1 MLGRDLARTSPASAT
16 HSKMATMEPGISWV
30 RQCFEPA
37 DDDMG
42 FMLPRLCMYFDQG
55 AVLKNLEDGK
65 YSLSSACGQL
75 KLLSPQ
81 YKFTLDPAAAAAAAA
96 IMVASSSLLVSS
108 RALARA
114 AAVQAA
120 GARAFSTGLA
130 AQKEVKN
137 VTVFGAG
144 LMGAGIA
151 QVLAHKANINVVLAD
166 VTDGALA
173 NGKKIISTSLSRVFK
188 KSNPND
194 DPAAL
199 SEPILSR
206 ITTTTDAGAA
216 VKDADVVI
224 EAIIENVKIK
234 RDLFTFIDSKKKDG
248 AILASNTSSLSITDI
263 AEAVADKSTFAG
275 FHAFNPVPQMKLIE
289 VVRTK
294 QTSDESFDTLID
306 LAKRMGKVPVA
317 CVDSPGFI
325 VNRLLV
331 PYMFEAIRLVE
342 RGEATVEDVDTAMKL
357 GAGYPMGPFELSD
370 LVGLDTL
377 SHIARGWRE
386 QRVQTGEISAE
397 AVAESAL
404 LDKLIKEGKLGRKS
418 GAGFYD
424 YSKK

>member
-1 MLGRDLARTSPASAT
+1 M
-16 HSKMATMEPGISWV
+16 
-30 RQCFEPA
+30 
-37 DDDMG
+37 
-42 FMLPRLCMYFDQG
+42 
-55 AVLKNLEDGK
+55 
-65 YSLSSACGQL
+65 
-75 KLLSPQ
+75 
-81 YKFTLDPAAAAAAAA
+81 
-96 IMVASSSLLVSS
+96 ASSSLFVCS
-108 RALARA
+108 RIAARS
-114 AAVQAA
+114 VA
-120 GARAFSTGLA
+120 GQSFGSASAARAFSTSLVA
-130 AQKEVKN
+130 HKEVKS

-151 QVLAHKANINVVLAD
+151 QVLAHKAGVNVVLAD

-173 NGKKIISTSLSRVFK
+173 NGKKIISTSLGRVFK
-188 KSNPND
+188 KSNPGED
-194 DPAAL
+194 AAAL
-199 SEPILSR
+199 SEPILSK
-206 ITTTTDAGAA
+206 ISLTTDAGAA

-234 RDLFTFIDSKKKDG
+234 RDLFTLVDSKKKEG
-248 AILASNTSSLSITDI
+248 AILASNTSSLSISDI
-263 AEAVADKSTFAG
+263 AEAVSDKSLFAG

-306 LAKRMGKVPVA
+306 LAKRMGKTPVA

-342 RGEATVEDVDTAMKL
+342 RGEATVADVDTAMKL
-357 GAGYPMGPFELSD
+357 GAGYPMGPFELCD

-397 AVAESAL
+397 SVAESSL
-404 LDKLIKEGKLGRKS
+404 LEKLVKEGKLGRKS
-418 GAGFYD
+418 GAGFFD

>member
-1 MLGRDLARTSPASAT
+1 MSAAS
-16 HSKMATMEPGISWV
+16 
-30 RQCFEPA
+30 
-37 DDDMG
+37 
-42 FMLPRLCMYFDQG
+42 
-55 AVLKNLEDGK
+55 
-65 YSLSSACGQL
+65 
-75 KLLSPQ
+75 LLSTSSRAVARAAQ
-81 YKFTLDPAAAAAAAA
+81 QSNILAAAAAAPA
-96 IMVASSSLLVSS
+96 
-108 RALARA
+108 
-114 AAVQAA
+114 
-120 GARAFSTGLA
+120 ARAFSTSLA
-130 AQKEVKN
+130 ANKEVKN

-166 VTDGALA
+166 VTDSALA
-173 NGKKIISTSLSRVFK
+173 NGKKIISSSLTRVFK

-194 DPAAL
+194 DPAKL
-199 SEPILSR
+199 SEPILAR
-206 ITTTTDAGAA
+206 ISTTTDAGAA
-216 VKDADVVI
+216 VANADVVI

-234 RDLFTFIDSKKKDG
+234 RDLFKFVDGKKKSG
-248 AILASNTSSLSITDI
+248 AILASNTSSLSVSDI
-263 AEAVADKSTFAG
+263 AEAVSDKSTFAG

-294 QTSDESFDTLID
+294 QTSDESFDTLME
-306 LAKRMGKVPVA
+306 LARRMGKVPVA

-342 RGEATVEDVDTAMKL
+342 RNEATVED
-357 GAGYPMGPFELSD
+357 LSD

-397 AVAESAL
+397 SVAESSL
-404 LDKLIKEGKLGRKS
+404 LEKLVKEGKLGRKS

>member
-1 MLGRDLARTSPASAT
+1 MSAAS
-16 HSKMATMEPGISWV
+16 
-30 RQCFEPA
+30 
-37 DDDMG
+37 
-42 FMLPRLCMYFDQG
+42 
-55 AVLKNLEDGK
+55 
-65 YSLSSACGQL
+65 
-75 KLLSPQ
+75 LLSTSSRAVARAAQ
-81 YKFTLDPAAAAAAAA
+81 QSNILAAAAAAPA
-96 IMVASSSLLVSS
+96 
-108 RALARA
+108 
-114 AAVQAA
+114 
-120 GARAFSTGLA
+120 ARAFSTSLA
-130 AQKEVKN
+130 ANKEVKN

-166 VTDGALA
+166 VTDSALA
-173 NGKKIISTSLSRVFK
+173 NGKKIISSSLTRVFK

-194 DPAAL
+194 DPAKL
-199 SEPILSR
+199 SEPILAR
-206 ITTTTDAGAA
+206 ISTTTDAGAA
-216 VKDADVVI
+216 VANADVVI

-234 RDLFTFIDSKKKDG
+234 RDLFKFVDGKKKSG
-248 AILASNTSSLSITDI
+248 AILASNTSSLSVSDI
-263 AEAVADKSTFAG
+263 AEAVSDKSTFAG

-294 QTSDESFDTLID
+294 QTSDESFDTLME
-306 LAKRMGKVPVA
+306 LARRMGKVPVA

-342 RGEATVEDVDTAMKL
+342 RNEATVEDVDTAMKL

-397 AVAESAL
+397 SVAESSL
-404 LDKLIKEGKLGRKS
+404 LEKLVKEGKLGRKS

>member
-1 MLGRDLARTSPASAT
+1 MSAAS
-16 HSKMATMEPGISWV
+16 
-30 RQCFEPA
+30 
-37 DDDMG
+37 
-42 FMLPRLCMYFDQG
+42 
-55 AVLKNLEDGK
+55 
-65 YSLSSACGQL
+65 
-75 KLLSPQ
+75 LLSTSSRAVARAAQ
-81 YKFTLDPAAAAAAAA
+81 QSNILAAAAAAPA
-96 IMVASSSLLVSS
+96 
-108 RALARA
+108 
-114 AAVQAA
+114 
-120 GARAFSTGLA
+120 ARAFSTSLA
-130 AQKEVKN
+130 ANKEVKN

-166 VTDGALA
+166 VTDSALA
-173 NGKKIISTSLSRVFK
+173 NGKKIISSSLTRVFK

-194 DPAAL
+194 DPAKL
-199 SEPILSR
+199 SEPILAR
-206 ITTTTDAGAA
+206 ISTTTDAGAA
-216 VKDADVVI
+216 VANADVVI

-234 RDLFTFIDSKKKDG
+234 RDLFKFVDGKKKSG
-248 AILASNTSSLSITDI
+248 AILASNTSSLSVSDI
-263 AEAVADKSTFAG
+263 AEAVSDKSTFAG

-294 QTSDESFDTLID
+294 QTSDESFDTLME
-306 LAKRMGKVPVA
+306 LARRMGKVPVA

-342 RGEATVEDVDTAMKL
+342 H
-357 GAGYPMGPFELSD
+357 PMGPFELSD

-397 AVAESAL
+397 SVAESSL
-404 LDKLIKEGKLGRKS
+404 LEKLVKEGKLGRKS